1 MISLLCPTRFRPQL
15 ALKLYQ
21 TFRDTQDGKNEL
33 IFCLQKED
41 PKIKQY
47 LEVFKA
53 NNITKFFISESM
65 PTSYLWNQMALQAKG
80 DLMTL
85 VGDDVEILTQG
96 WDTKIEEAA
105 NKIKDNI
112 FVLTVDDGRK
122 DKPQGQY
129 MRCPHPTMHRK
140 WLETLGYFVPPF
152 FMHRYL
158 DTYTQSL
165 ALKLNRF
172 IELPEVVFNHL
183 KFDHSND
190 DTGVRSRNWL
200 NYDKY
205 VYEKISHRYFNQ
217 DLDALKKSIL
227 K

>member
-1 MISLLCPTRFRPQL
+1 
-15 ALKLYQ
+15 
-21 TFRDTQDGKNEL
+21 
-33 IFCLQKED
+33 
-41 PKIKQY
+41 
-47 LEVFKA
+47 
-53 NNITKFFISESM
+53 
-65 PTSYLWNQMALQAKG
+65 
-80 DLMTL
+80 
-85 VGDDVEILTQG
+85 
-96 WDTKIEEAA
+96 
-105 NKIKDNI
+105 
-112 FVLTVDDGRK
+112 
-122 DKPQGQY
+122 
-129 MRCPHPTMHRK
+129 
-140 WLETLGYFVPPF
+140 
-152 FMHRYL
+152 MHRYL

-217 DLDALKKSIL
+217 DLDALKKSIF